1 MDTDGLEAYAD
12 ELFRAAL
19 RICGNWNDAED
30 LAQETLLAALQYDGA
45 PADRRAWLH
54 GVLRHKHYDLLR
66 RKYRLPTVSIDLVP
80 DMPETG
86 AEPDRPDAQTI
97 RRAVAFLAEKHR
109 EVIVRHYLYGERV
122 QDVADRL
129 GLPRGTVLSRLSGGR
144 EALRKGLEM
153 MDAYEKQSYR
163 PERLDVCC
171 RGRPGLHDE
180 PWSLVGGDLMKQNIL
195 IVAYETPLTVVEIA
209 RALGIPTAYV
219 EEAVRSLADAEL
231 MARIGNRFF
240 TDFQI
245 RTPEQ
250 LERCLDVELA
260 LVGAHYDTLKRMA
273 DDYTDALRATDF
285 TPALEPSA
293 RRKLELYFLLHLFAT
308 SLYTAIR
315 RLVPADEIFPDRPDG
330 GAWIA
335 EGLRF
340 PADFD
345 FSAGRVWRYTYGGRR
360 DARWDS
366 MLGAK
371 RIELHIYDMQ
381 PDLNRYA
388 RGPVELR
395 DGDLALL
402 LYLLHRGI
410 PVETTGLDPLL
421 LQDLPHLADC
431 GILGYVGGKPQ
442 VRLPILS
449 PDEYGALEEIRLR
462 HTQRWADFFTPVLSD
477 ALPGLKLELPAHLE
491 GRVPAFRCYSCYSI
505 PMAFLK
511 RAAEA
516 GAFAADGA
524 VPPMV
529 LVLEDNNAGPR

>member
-30 LAQETLLAALQYDGA
+30 LAQETLLAALKYDGA

-66 RKYRLPTVSIDLVP
+66 RKYKLPTVSIDLVP

-273 DDYTDALRATDF
+273 DDYTDTLRATDF

-293 RRKLELYFLLHLFAT
+293 RRKLETKSGTKSGSRALARSVILPVSKSAPLAFC
-308 SLYTAIR
+308 
-315 RLVPADEIFPDRPDG
+315 AD
-330 GAWIA
+330 
-335 EGLRF
+335 
-340 PADFD
+340 
-345 FSAGRVWRYTYGGRR
+345 
-360 DARWDS
+360 
-366 MLGAK
+366 M
-371 RIELHIYDMQ
+371 
-381 PDLNRYA
+381 
-388 RGPVELR
+388 
-395 DGDLALL
+395 
-402 LYLLHRGI
+402 
-410 PVETTGLDPLL
+410 
-421 LQDLPHLADC
+421 
-431 GILGYVGGKPQ
+431 
-442 VRLPILS
+442 ILS
-449 PDEYGALEEIRLR
+449 VSSMSVGMKRSAMLIIMLISW
-462 HTQRWADFFTPVLSD
+462 TGTLSFLSGPSRISSPSVR
-477 ALPGLKLELPAHLE
+477 AMGL
-491 GRVPAFRCYSCYSI
+491 V
-505 PMAFLK
+505 
-511 RAAEA
+511 
-516 GAFAADGA
+516 
-524 VPPMV
+524 V
-529 LVLEDNNAGPR
+529 